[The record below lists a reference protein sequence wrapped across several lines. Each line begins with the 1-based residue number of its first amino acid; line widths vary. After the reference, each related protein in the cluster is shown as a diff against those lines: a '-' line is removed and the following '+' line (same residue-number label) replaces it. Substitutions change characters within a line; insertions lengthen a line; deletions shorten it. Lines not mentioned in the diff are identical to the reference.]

1 VYWVS
6 VWVSRFC
13 FFVWRDLTT
22 CCSVGDGN
30 VWIAAA
36 RLLACFDFEEV
47 EVCEIEAVIYWA

>member
-1 VYWVS
+1 MG
-6 VWVSRFC
+6 FPLLFLC
-13 FFVWRDLTT
+13 RDLTT

-47 EVCEIEAVIYWA
+47 EVGGLFDPLESMCCRV